1 MTKQE
6 AIEILNKNAPKS
18 DPRLCALELCSAIH
32 VVTLALQEPERKKG
46 QWKLIEEDWN
56 VYRCSVCGED
66 WVLETST
73 PEENNMNFCP
83 FCGADMRGDEE

>member
-32 VVTLALQEPERKKG
+32 VVTLALQEQDHRCANCRNGDFSGVMIYCLLHSSVHRLDEYCSE
-46 QWKLIEEDWN
+46 WEE
-56 VYRCSVCGED
+56 E
-66 WVLETST
+66 
-73 PEENNMNFCP
+73 
-83 FCGADMRGDEE
+83 